1 MEKMATNICRASPIL
16 SATAVHRN
24 SFSQQLARRSGERIS
39 SRKAGYNPAH
49 MAIRVLMYGLG
60 PIGAAVARQV
70 ASRKGFQI
78 VGAVD
83 IDREKVGLDL
93 GQVIGLDKKLRVR
106 ITNDVAGAIKSGKPD
121 VAVLC
126 TSSSLK
132 TVMPQIETVLKKK
145 VAIVSTTEELSYP
158 VGKNRALARKIDALA
173 KKAKVAVVGT
183 GVNPGFAMDALP
195 IMLTGICERVDSIRV
210 DRIQD
215 ARTRRLPF
223 QQKIGA
229 GLNTR
234 QFAQKVNDASVR
246 HVGLA
251 ESVTMIADAMGW
263 KLDKVTDDIQPKIA
277 VKAVESELLAVD
289 PGYVSGIIQDGIG
302 YVKGKPRDH
311 PAHGGLP
318 RCARESYDAVT
329 IEGSP
334 RITQRITGGL
344 HGDVATASITVNS
357 IPKILRV
364 TPGLRTMADMPIP
377 SWFRGLITRA
387 RRGGTLVP
395 PARYTHPSRTLNT
408 SPWTWTKP
416 LQPSSPTSKNEPAS
430 RWRTG
435 GDHQRQRSHQARRDP
450 RHAQDGISGWG
461 TVTPTRWSTRC

>member
-1 MEKMATNICRASPIL
+1 
-16 SATAVHRN
+16 
-24 SFSQQLARRSGERIS
+24 
-39 SRKAGYNPAH
+39 
-49 MAIRVLMYGLG
+49 MAIRVLFYGLG

-83 IDREKVGLDL
+83 IDRNKIGRDL
-93 GQVIGLDKKLRVR
+93 GEVIGLEKKLKVRV
-106 ITNDVAGAIKSGKPD
+106 TNDAIGAIKAGKPD
-121 VAVLC
+121 VAVIC

-132 TVMPQIETVLKKK
+132 QVMPQIQTVLSKK

-173 KKAKVAVVGT
+173 KKARVAVVGT

-223 QQKIGA
+223 QQKIGS
-229 GLNTR
+229 GLTR
-234 QFAQKVNDASVR
+234 EQFAKKVKDGSVR

-263 KLDKVTDDIQPKIA
+263 KLDKVTDEIQPKIA
-277 VKAVESELLAVD
+277 DKGVESELIAVD
-289 PGYVSGIIQDGIG
+289 PGYVCGIIQDGIG
-302 YVKGKPRDH
+302 YAKGKPVITLH
-311 PAHGGLP
+311 MEAYLGAP
-318 RCARESYDAVT
+318 ESYDAVT
-329 IEGSP
+329 VEGNP
-334 RITQRITGGL
+334 RITQKITGGL
-344 HGDVATASITVNS
+344 HGDIATASITVNS

-377 SWFRGLITRA
+377 SWF
-387 RRGGTLVP
+387 GG
-395 PARYTHPSRTLNT
+395 
-408 SPWTWTKP
+408 
-416 LQPSSPTSKNEPAS
+416 
-430 RWRTG
+430 
-435 GDHQRQRSHQARRDP
+435 
-450 RHAQDGISGWG
+450 
-461 TVTPTRWSTRC
+461 